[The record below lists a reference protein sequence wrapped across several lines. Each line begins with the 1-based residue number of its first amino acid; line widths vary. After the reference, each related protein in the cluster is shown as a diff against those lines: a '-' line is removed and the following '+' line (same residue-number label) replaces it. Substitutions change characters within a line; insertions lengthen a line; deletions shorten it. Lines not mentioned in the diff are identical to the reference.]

1 MSISERQKA
10 HVANNLLHLTAKE
23 RSFVLSFFKE
33 KYQLYFS
40 RLIAQ
45 MLKARNAKR
54 REARRVRKLHALV
67 TSATS

>member
-45 MLKARNAKR
+45 MLKVAILLNVNTDSAR
-54 REARRVRKLHALV
+54 
-67 TSATS
+67 T